1 MPRVQGK
8 AGGTPARR
16 KGATP
21 PRAPKPE
28 AIGVL
33 DGASLF
39 EACIARLVA
48 MRGAITGAV
57 RRELV
62 EALHAMPSLRAMA
75 DPLASDADGR
85 RLAAALR
92 EMAAKR
98 KYGPEAVRRF
108 AVLGT
113 WATTLEAV
121 RREVTGPASD
131 ADAYRQGVVSAVA
144 RFLSGSGRRTTPV
157 AEVQACVS
165 HLLDPGGTHFD
176 WKVAPVS
183 VVVAV
188 PLPGVN
194 ADAGVAPVV
203 SAADADVAST
213 VGNVPPA
220 SDRVPAPVDLRVE
233 DRVVDD
239 RVVDEPEAHELGS
252 DAARVADGNALPIGL
267 DGAAMAPDG
276 SVAPSD
282 QVAHTGDDAL
292 PVRTVPTPAV
302 VATETHLVIAAAL
315 ASRGHFADAM
325 DALRDTGR
333 PVDPIVGGL
342 LGALDARLHFD
353 IPLARARLRRIVV
366 PVASSPLRDEVRLLG
381 AELDALDGPNI
392 LEATPAC
399 LAELFWN
406 ADLARRQRRLVDFL
420 GRVSSLQEIA
430 VRWVVEDYVEV
441 PLRSKSSNADLNAI
455 LGQPEHARL
464 QSVVHG
470 RLGWRMEKRASKV
483 PFLTGRA
490 GLSAMF
496 EGIIVLLG
504 DAVKLAPDADA
515 RLEAAV
521 RQANLEGAWE
531 HAMHLDG
538 VKELRNRTI
547 IGHDMARVNVD
558 EIDAAHLYSYRDRP
572 AGHVGVEGVIETC
585 RLLLL
590 HLGVDVG
597 DVNPFVVWGAKLA
610 NVVGQ

>member
-16 KGATP
+16 KGAP
-21 PRAPKPE
+21 PLRAPKPE
-28 AIGVL
+28 AVGVL
-33 DGASLF
+33 DGAALF

-48 MRGAITGAV
+48 MRGAVTGSV

-62 EALHAMPSLRAMA
+62 EALHAMPSMRAIA
-75 DPLASDADGR
+75 DPLAADADGR
-85 RLAAALR
+85 RLTTALR

-131 ADAYRQGVVSAVA
+131 AEAYRQGVVLAVA

-176 WKVAPVS
+176 WKVAPVT

-188 PLPGVN
+188 PVPGVN
-194 ADAGVAPVV
+194 SDAGVAPVV
-203 SAADADVAST
+203 SPADADVAST

-220 SDRVPAPVDLRVE
+220 SDRVPAPIDLRV
-233 DRVVDD
+233 DD
-239 RVVDEPEAHELGS
+239 RLGHEPDVRELGS
-252 DAARVADGNALPIGL
+252 DAARVSDDNASPIAL

-302 VATETHLVIAAAL
+302 VATETHLVVAAAL
-315 ASRGHFADAM
+315 ASRGHFADAI
-325 DALRDTGR
+325 DALRDAG
-333 PVDPIVGGL
+333 PLDPIIGGL

-366 PVASSPLRDEVRLLG
+366 PVASSPLREEVRLLG
-381 AELDALDGPNI
+381 AELDALDGPSI

-399 LAELFWN
+399 LTELFWN

-430 VRWVVEDYVEV
+430 VRWVVEDYVGV

-455 LGQPEHARL
+455 LGQPEHAKL

-470 RLGWRMEKRASKV
+470 RLGWRMEKRTSKV

-490 GLSAMF
+490 GLSALF

-521 RQANLEGAWE
+521 RQSNLEGAWE

-547 IGHDMARVNVD
+547 IGHDMARVNAD
-558 EIDAAHLYSYRDRP
+558 EIDAAHLYAYRDRP

-590 HLGVDVG
+590 HLGVEVG
-597 DVNPFVVWGAKLA
+597 DVNPLALWAARLAKVLSP
-610 NVVGQ
+610 

>member
-16 KGATP
+16 KVATP
-21 PRAPKPE
+21 ARAPKPG
-28 AIGVL
+28 AATVL
-33 DGASLF
+33 DGAALF
-39 EACIARLVA
+39 AACIARLVA
-48 MRGAITGAV
+48 VRGAITGSV

-62 EALHAMPSLRAMA
+62 EALHAMPSMRAVA
-75 DPLASDADGR
+75 DPLAADADGR
-85 RLAAALR
+85 RLATALR
-92 EMAAKR
+92 EMASKR

-108 AVLGT
+108 AVIGT

-131 ADAYRQGVVSAVA
+131 AEAYRQSVAFGVA
-144 RFLSGSGRRTTPV
+144 RFLSGSGRRATPIV
-157 AEVQACVS
+157 EVQACVS

-176 WKVAPVS
+176 WKVAPTPVT
-183 VVVAV
+183 VVVEVSKAKTD
-188 PLPGVN
+188 PR
-194 ADAGVAPVV
+194 VAPIV
-203 SAADADVAST
+203 ATPDADVVST
-213 VGNVPPA
+213 VQNVA
-220 SDRVPAPVDLRVE
+220 SESDRVSAPVDLRV
-233 DRVVDD
+233 DDLVVDQ
-239 RVVDEPEAHELGS
+239 PEAPELGGDPAQVAETNAS
-252 DAARVADGNALPIGL
+252 PIGPDGDAMAADGS
-267 DGAAMAPDG
+267 GATPDLT
-276 SVAPSD
+276 
-282 QVAHTGDDAL
+282 AHTGDGTP
-292 PVRTVPTPAV
+292 PVHTVPTSAV
-302 VATETHLVIAAAL
+302 VATETHLIIAAAL
-315 ASRGHFADAM
+315 ASRGHFADAI
-325 DALRDTGR
+325 DTLRGAG

-342 LGALDARLHFD
+342 LEALDARLHFD

-366 PVASSPLRDEVRLLG
+366 PVASSPLRDEVHLLG
-381 AELDALDGPNI
+381 AELDALDGPTI
-392 LEATPAC
+392 LQATPAC

-464 QSVVHG
+464 QSIVHG
-470 RLGWRMEKRASKV
+470 RLGWRMEKRASRV

-490 GLSAMF
+490 GLSVMF
-496 EGIIVLLG
+496 GAIIVLLG
-504 DAVKLAPDADA
+504 DAVNQAPDADA
-515 RLEAAV
+515 RLAAAV

-547 IGHDMARVNVD
+547 IGHDMARVSVD

-590 HLGVDVG
+590 HLGVEVG
-597 DVNPFVVWGAKLA
+597 GVNPFAMWGARLA
-610 NVVGQ
+610 NVVGP